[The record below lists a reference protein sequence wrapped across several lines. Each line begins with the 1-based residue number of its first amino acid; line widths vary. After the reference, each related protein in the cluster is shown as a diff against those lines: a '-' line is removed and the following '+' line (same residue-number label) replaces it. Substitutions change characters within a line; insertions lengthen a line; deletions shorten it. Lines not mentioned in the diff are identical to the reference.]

1 MIKIAEDSAFAVLD
15 SISKYYMQRAKL
27 VTKVMKVYIQII
39 ISFIYQTLINIKIL
53 LIYYFIMHNN

>member
-27 VTKVMKVYIQII
+27 VTKVMKV
-39 ISFIYQTLINIKIL
+39 
-53 LIYYFIMHNN
+53 